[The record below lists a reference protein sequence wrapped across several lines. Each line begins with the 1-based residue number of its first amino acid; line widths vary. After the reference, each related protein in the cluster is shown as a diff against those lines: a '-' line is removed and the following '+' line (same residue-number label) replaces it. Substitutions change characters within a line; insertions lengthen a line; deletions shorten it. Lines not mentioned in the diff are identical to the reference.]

1 MEVGMMNDNR
11 VYITLSTESSGYI
24 AEVFI
29 VWADKGKL
37 YRVGTIFYRD
47 SKMYFIE
54 YDWVKK
60 LDVLENF
67 HKEKIE
73 DIVKYLTELYKK

>member
-1 MEVGMMNDNR
+1 MEVDMTDDDR
-11 VYITLSTESSGYI
+11 VYVTLSTETSDYI

-29 VWADKGKL
+29 VWADKEKL
-37 YRVGTIFYRD
+37 YQVGTIFYRD
-47 SKMYFIE
+47 GKMYFIE
-54 YDWVKK
+54 YGWVKK

-73 DIVKYLTELYKK
+73 DIVKYLTGLYKK